1 MTGARTTGPH
11 RVPSGATAGAAT
23 TATPVPSV
31 AGAGATP
38 APPGTGA
45 CGAAAGAGAAN
56 HAGASSRPAGAARAA
71 GAAGAAG
78 VGKDEAGQS
87 SAGPDGAGQAWASDP
102 RTPVLDRPMASYYL
116 LLSSAGLLLLLGLVM
131 VLSASSV
138 RSFQDFGSSYTLFL
152 RQATW
157 AAIGIPLL
165 MIASR
170 LPVRVFRAA
179 AYPLL
184 GITLVLLL
192 AVLVPGIGHVENG
205 ARQWIPIGPYT
216 IQPSEF
222 AKISL
227 LLWCSDVLVRKRRLL
242 VDWKHLVIPV
252 VPGFLFVDLLL
263 MLEPDLG
270 GAICV
275 TVVPLAVLWV
285 IGTPLRIYASLLG
298 GMVACATILAVSA
311 PYRLERLMSFR
322 DPFADPDRTGFQAVQ
337 GIYALSSGGWWGE
350 GLGASKEKWPDL
362 LPAVHTDFILA
373 IIGEELGL
381 LGSLVTV
388 GLFGV
393 MGYAGLRIAH
403 RTDDLFVRLA
413 AAGVTAWLVAQAV
426 VNMGAVVGLLPI
438 TGVTLPL
445 VSFGGSALLPTM
457 GALGMLLAFARCE
470 PDAAS
475 YLAARAEARR
485 AGRTGR
491 WLRRRRAEPA
501 ASGATAATG
510 EGVVAAG
517 AGGVALDAG

>member
-1 MTGARTTGPH
+1 MTGARTTRAGGPG
-11 RVPSGATAGAAT
+11 RATGTASGSVGSSGSSGGSRAASRASRASVAATAATIATAGPGQPGRGDP
-23 TATPVPSV
+23 PVS
-31 AGAGATP
+31 
-38 APPGTGA
+38 
-45 CGAAAGAGAAN
+45 
-56 HAGASSRPAGAARAA
+56 
-71 GAAGAAG
+71 
-78 VGKDEAGQS
+78 DEAGES
-87 SAGPDGAGQAWASDP
+87 WVDDP
-102 RTPVLDRPMASYYL
+102 RTPILDRPMASYYL

-138 RSFQDFGSSYTLFL
+138 RSRQDFGSSYTLFL

-157 AAIGIPLL
+157 AGIGIPLL
-165 MIASR
+165 VIASR

-184 GITLVLLL
+184 GITVVLLM

-205 ARQWIPIGPYT
+205 SRQWIPVGPYT
-216 IQPSEF
+216 LQPSEF
-222 AKISL
+222 AKIAL
-227 LLWCSDVLVRKRRLL
+227 LLWCSDVLVRKHRLL
-242 VDWKHLVIPV
+242 VDWKHLIIPV

-270 GAICV
+270 GSICV

-285 IGTPLRIYASLLG
+285 VGTPLRIYAGLLG
-298 GMVACATILAVSA
+298 GMVAAATVLAISA

-322 DPFADPDRTGFQAVQ
+322 DPFADASNTGFQAVQ

-403 RTDDLFVRLA
+403 RTDDLFIRLA
-413 AAGVTAWLVAQAV
+413 AAGVTAWLIAQAV

-457 GALGMLLAFARCE
+457 GALGMLLAFARAE
-470 PDAAS
+470 PDAAR
-475 YLAARAEARR
+475 YLAQRAEARR
-485 AGRTGR
+485 EGRANR
-491 WLRRRRAEPA
+491 VWLRRRRRSAAAPLAQDPA
-501 ASGATAATG
+501 
-510 EGVVAAG
+510 
-517 AGGVALDAG
+517 

>member
-11 RVPSGATAGAAT
+11 RVTSGTKGTGSPAATAVTSLPPAAGTT
-23 TATPVPSV
+23 TASRV
-31 AGAGATP
+31 AGAGGKA
-38 APPGTGA
+38 AGA
-45 CGAAAGAGAAN
+45 DDAAGPTAAGAAAAA
-56 HAGASSRPAGAARAA
+56 RPAAATGPA
-71 GAAGAAG
+71 GAAGA
-78 VGKDEAGQS
+78 D
-87 SAGPDGAGQAWASDP
+87 QAWASDP
-102 RTPVLDRPMASYYL
+102 RTPILDRPMASYYL

-216 IQPSEF
+216 LQPSEF

-242 VDWKHLVIPV
+242 VDWKHLVVPV

-298 GMVACATILAVSA
+298 GMVLCATILAVSA

-322 DPFADPDRTGFQAVQ
+322 DPFADPDKSGYQAVQ

-403 RTDDLFVRLA
+403 RTDDLFIRLA
-413 AAGVTAWLVAQAV
+413 AAGVTAWLIAQAV

-501 ASGATAATG
+501 ARGATAAPG
-510 EGVVAAG
+510 EGAAATG
-517 AGGVALDAG
+517 AGGVALDAN